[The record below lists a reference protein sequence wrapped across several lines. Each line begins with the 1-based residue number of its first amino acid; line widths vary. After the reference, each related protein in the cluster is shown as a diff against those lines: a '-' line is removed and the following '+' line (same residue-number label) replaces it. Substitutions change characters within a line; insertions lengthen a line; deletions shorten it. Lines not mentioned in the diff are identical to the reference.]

1 MDARRMDEGTH
12 EGTETMDSSTKGKVP
27 RYMLPSFTSILPD
40 YANSEADKI
49 RQVTLLRP
57 PVTPPL
63 RLTPRPHRPGTVL
76 PNGKLR
82 RDIQDAQPA
91 SVSSILQFVPL
102 HPLPLIIAVTGLS
115 PSIEHATT
123 M

>member
-63 RLTPRPHRPGTVL
+63 RLTPRPHRRVQSFQTGNFDAISKM
-76 PNGKLR
+76 PNQL
-82 RDIQDAQPA
+82 A
-91 SVSSILQFVPL
+91 
-102 HPLPLIIAVTGLS
+102 
-115 PSIEHATT
+115 
-123 M
+123 